1 MRRHPVTK
9 LLLSTAAAVLI
20 AFAPAHAETLTKEQ
34 KAEINTLVE
43 QFILDNPQVMIKS
56 FENHRLAQEKAL
68 EEEGAAEAKKLVAE
82 LDKAG
87 YPSVGAE
94 KPDVKVIEFMDYN
107 CGYCKKAFEE
117 VAEIL
122 KEDKKVRFYFID
134 MPILGPTSLEAAKWA
149 LAAQKQGKYFEYHT
163 ALMKHQGPKNDSVLE
178 SKAKE
183 VGLDVK
189 KLKKDKDSE
198 DIQQKI
204 DANNT
209 RANLMSITGTPGFV
223 IGDSV
228 VRGYLTLDQMKEAIA
243 EQRNPDKADKAEKT
257 GE

>member
-1 MRRHPVTK
+1 M
-9 LLLSTAAAVLI
+9 
-20 AFAPAHAETLTKEQ
+20 
-34 KAEINTLVE
+34 
-43 QFILDNPQVMIKS
+43 
-56 FENHRLAQEKAL
+56 
-68 EEEGAAEAKKLVAE
+68 
-82 LDKAG
+82 
-87 YPSVGAE
+87 
-94 KPDVKVIEFMDYN
+94 
-107 CGYCKKAFEE
+107 
-117 VAEIL
+117 
-122 KEDKKVRFYFID
+122 
-134 MPILGPTSLEAAKWA
+134 
-149 LAAQKQGKYFEYHT
+149 
-163 ALMKHQGPKNDSVLE
+163 LE

-198 DIQQKI
+198 EIQQKI